1 MRPSTYLYLYY
12 DRLVPLMAAGMEA
25 RSAELAHRRA
35 LREERQRE
43 AARHR
48 LAEKEREEAEQ
59 KRAELEAREARRA
72 QLRVERRLAKQV
84 GCLAGYA
91 TVMVPEL
98 STQDIGLL

>member
-1 MRPSTYLYLYY
+1 M
-12 DRLVPLMAAGMEA
+12 VAAGMEA

-35 LREERQRE
+35 LQEERRRE

-72 QLRVERRLAKQV
+72 QLREERRLAKQV
-84 GCLAGYA
+84 GCLAGYV
-91 TVMVPEL
+91 TVMAGVQVPEL
-98 STQDIGLL
+98 STQDFGLL